1 MVKRVKVDNLKN
13 DNSSDIKNK
22 DKVKKSDKTKNS
34 KLKRLFDTFKQKKN
48 SKKSDAVKKY
58 QKNKNKKAKQKR
70 YVNGKFSLD
79 ILELLIIVVFT
90 ALIACIATGLI
101 LNHQYKKN
109 FNYIDTDIMD
119 NKKIVE
125 FLETYSEIVDN
136 FYEDVDG
143 DKIIDAALEGMLEY
157 LEDNYSIFLD
167 KNESSDLTES
177 LDGAYEGIGIV
188 AIGNV
193 VYNVYEGSPAEK
205 AGILAEDEIIE
216 INGTKVSLENYEKIT
231 ELLYKDKENKII
243 VLRDGKEFTFN
254 IEVSKVKVPSVST
267 NIIVSEDKKQNIGY
281 LALTTFSAH
290 SYEEFQTELLE
301 LEKDGID
308 SLIIDL
314 RDNTGGYLNVVS
326 DITELFLEKGDV
338 IYSLKN
344 KDEKKV
350 YKDKTKD
357 SRKYKIVVLVNANT
371 ASASEILAA
380 ALHDSYGAEIV
391 GKTTYGK
398 GKVQTVKQYD
408 DSIVKYTSAEW
419 LRPNGECVDEIGIK
433 PDYDV
438 DLEYGQNVIYDLQL
452 DKAIE
457 LLS

>member
-1 MVKRVKVDNLKN
+1 MVKKVKVDNLKN

-22 DKVKKSDKTKNS
+22 DKLKKSDKTKNS

-167 KNESSDLTES
+167 KNESIDLTES

-193 VYNVYEGSPAEK
+193 VYNVYEDSPAEK

-326 DITELFLEKGDV
+326 DITELFLKKGDV

-357 SRKYKIVVLVNANT
+357 SRNYKIVVLVNANT

>member
-34 KLKRLFDTFKQKKN
+34 KLKSLFDTFKQKKN

>member
-1 MVKRVKVDNLKN
+1 MVRKVKEANLKN
-13 DNSSDIKNK
+13 NNSSDTKKNDMTSK
-22 DKVKKSDKTKNS
+22 SDKVKKI
-34 KLKRLFDTFKQKKN
+34 FDIFKKKN
-48 SKKSDAVKKY
+48 TIKKSNAVKRY
-58 QKNKNKKAKQKR
+58 QKNKNKKSKQKR
-70 YVNGKFSLD
+70 YVNGKFNLD

-90 ALIACIATGLI
+90 ALVSCVATGLI

-125 FLETYSEIVDN
+125 FLDTYSEIVDN
-136 FYEDVDG
+136 FYEDVDE

-205 AGILAEDEIIE
+205 AGILVEDEIIE
-216 INGTKVSLENYEKIT
+216 INGTKISLENYEKIT

-243 VLRDGKEFTFN
+243 VLRDGKEYKFS

-308 SLIIDL
+308 SLILDL

-326 DITELFLEKGDV
+326 DISELFLEKGSV

-371 ASASEILAA
+371 ASASEILAG
-380 ALHDSYGAEIV
+380 ALHDSYGAQIV

>member
-90 ALIACIATGLI
+90 ALIACVATGLI

>member
-119 NKKIVE
+119 NKNIVE

>member
-1 MVKRVKVDNLKN
+1 MVRKVKEANLKN
-13 DNSSDIKNK
+13 NNSSDTKKNDMISK
-22 DKVKKSDKTKNS
+22 SDKVKKVKKI
-34 KLKRLFDTFKQKKN
+34 FDIFKKKN
-48 SKKSDAVKKY
+48 TIKKSNAVKRY
-58 QKNKNKKAKQKR
+58 QKNKNKKSKQKR
-70 YVNGKFSLD
+70 YVNGKFNLD

-90 ALIACIATGLI
+90 ALVSCVATGLI

-125 FLETYSEIVDN
+125 FLDTYSEIVDN
-136 FYEDVDG
+136 FYEDVDE

-205 AGILAEDEIIE
+205 AGILVEDEIIE
-216 INGTKVSLENYEKIT
+216 INGTKISLENYEKIT

-243 VLRDGKEFTFN
+243 VLRDGKEYKFS

-308 SLIIDL
+308 SLILDL

-326 DITELFLEKGDV
+326 DISELFLEKGSV

-371 ASASEILAA
+371 ASASEILAG
-380 ALHDSYGAEIV
+380 ALHDSYGAQIV

>member
-1 MVKRVKVDNLKN
+1 MVRKVKEANLKN
-13 DNSSDIKNK
+13 NNSSDTKKNDMTSK
-22 DKVKKSDKTKNS
+22 SDKVKKVKKI
-34 KLKRLFDTFKQKKN
+34 FDIFKKKN
-48 SKKSDAVKKY
+48 TIKKSNAVKRY
-58 QKNKNKKAKQKR
+58 QKNKNKKSKQKR
-70 YVNGKFSLD
+70 YVNGKFNLD

-90 ALIACIATGLI
+90 ALVSCVATGLI

-125 FLETYSEIVDN
+125 FLDTYSEIVDN
-136 FYEDVDG
+136 FYEDVDE

-205 AGILAEDEIIE
+205 AGILVEDEIIE
-216 INGTKVSLENYEKIT
+216 INGTKISLENYEKIT

-243 VLRDGKEFTFN
+243 VLRDGKEYKFS

-308 SLIIDL
+308 SLILDL

-326 DITELFLEKGDV
+326 NISELFLEKGSV

-371 ASASEILAA
+371 ASASEILAG
-380 ALHDSYGAEIV
+380 ALHDSYGAQIV

>member
-34 KLKRLFDTFKQKKN
+34 KLKRLFGTFKQKKN

-101 LNHQYKKN
+101 LNYQYKKN

-326 DITELFLEKGDV
+326 DITELFLKKGDV

>member
-1 MVKRVKVDNLKN
+1 MVRKVKEANLKN
-13 DNSSDIKNK
+13 NNSSDTKKNDMTSK
-22 DKVKKSDKTKNS
+22 SDKVKKVKKI
-34 KLKRLFDTFKQKKN
+34 FDIFKKKN
-48 SKKSDAVKKY
+48 TIKKSNAVKRY
-58 QKNKNKKAKQKR
+58 QKNKNKKSKQKR
-70 YVNGKFSLD
+70 YVNGKFNLD

-90 ALIACIATGLI
+90 ALVSCVATGLI

-125 FLETYSEIVDN
+125 FLDTYSEIVDN
-136 FYEDVDG
+136 FYEDVDE

-205 AGILAEDEIIE
+205 AGILVEDEIIE
-216 INGTKVSLENYEKIT
+216 INGTKISLENYEKIT

-243 VLRDGKEFTFN
+243 VLRDGKEYKFS

-308 SLIIDL
+308 SLILDL

-326 DITELFLEKGDV
+326 DISELFLEKGSV

-357 SRKYKIVVLVNANT
+357 SRKYKIVALVNANT
-371 ASASEILAA
+371 ASASEILAG
-380 ALHDSYGAEIV
+380 ALHDSYGAQIV

>member
-1 MVKRVKVDNLKN
+1 MVRKVKEANLKN
-13 DNSSDIKNK
+13 NNSSDTKKNDMTSK
-22 DKVKKSDKTKNS
+22 SDKVKKVKKI
-34 KLKRLFDTFKQKKN
+34 FDIFKKKN
-48 SKKSDAVKKY
+48 TIKKSNAVKRY
-58 QKNKNKKAKQKR
+58 QKNKNKKSKQKR
-70 YVNGKFSLD
+70 YVNGKFNLD

-90 ALIACIATGLI
+90 ALVSCVATGLI

-125 FLETYSEIVDN
+125 FLDTYSEIVDN
-136 FYEDVDG
+136 FYEDVDE

-205 AGILAEDEIIE
+205 AGILVEDEIIE
-216 INGTKVSLENYEKIT
+216 INGTKISLENYEKIT

-243 VLRDGKEFTFN
+243 VLRDGKEYKFS

-308 SLIIDL
+308 SLILDL

-326 DITELFLEKGDV
+326 DISELFLEKGSV

-371 ASASEILAA
+371 ASASEILAG
-380 ALHDSYGAEIV
+380 ALHDSYGAQIV

>member
-22 DKVKKSDKTKNS
+22 DKVKKSDKTQNS
-34 KLKRLFDTFKQKKN
+34 KLKKLFDTFKQKKN

-90 ALIACIATGLI
+90 ALVACVATGLI

-326 DITELFLEKGDV
+326 DITELFLKKGDV

-419 LRPNGECVDEIGIK
+419 IRPNGECVDQVGIK

>member
-119 NKKIVE
+119 NKNIVE

-267 NIIVSEDKKQNIGY
+267 NIIVSEDKNIGY

>member
-1 MVKRVKVDNLKN
+1 MVRKVKEANLKN
-13 DNSSDIKNK
+13 NNSSDTKKNDMTSK
-22 DKVKKSDKTKNS
+22 SDKVKKI
-34 KLKRLFDTFKQKKN
+34 FDIFKKKN
-48 SKKSDAVKKY
+48 TIKKSNAVKRY
-58 QKNKNKKAKQKR
+58 QKNKNKKSKQKR
-70 YVNGKFSLD
+70 YVNGKFNLD

-90 ALIACIATGLI
+90 AFVSCVATGLI

-125 FLETYSEIVDN
+125 FLDTYSEIVDN
-136 FYEDVDG
+136 FYEDVDE

-205 AGILAEDEIIE
+205 AGILVEDEIIE
-216 INGTKVSLENYEKIT
+216 INGTKISLENYEKIT

-243 VLRDGKEFTFN
+243 VLRDGKEYKFS

-308 SLIIDL
+308 SLILDL

-326 DITELFLEKGDV
+326 DISELFLEKGSV

-357 SRKYKIVVLVNANT
+357 CRKYKIVVLVNANT
-371 ASASEILAA
+371 ASASEILAG
-380 ALHDSYGAEIV
+380 ALHDSYGAQIV

>member
-34 KLKRLFDTFKQKKN
+34 KLKSLFDTFKQKKN

-357 SRKYKIVVLVNANT
+357 SRNYKIVVLVNANT

-419 LRPNGECVDEIGIK
+419 FRPNGECVDEIGIK

>member
-326 DITELFLEKGDV
+326 DITELFLKKGDV

-350 YKDKTKD
+350 YKDKTND

>member
-1 MVKRVKVDNLKN
+1 
-13 DNSSDIKNK
+13 
-22 DKVKKSDKTKNS
+22 
-34 KLKRLFDTFKQKKN
+34 
-48 SKKSDAVKKY
+48 
-58 QKNKNKKAKQKR
+58 
-70 YVNGKFSLD
+70 
-79 ILELLIIVVFT
+79 
-90 ALIACIATGLI
+90 
-101 LNHQYKKN
+101 
-109 FNYIDTDIMD
+109 MD

-125 FLETYSEIVDN
+125 FLDTYSEIVDN
-136 FYEDVDG
+136 FYEDVDEE
-143 DKIIDAALEGMLEY
+143 KIIDVALEGMLEY

-205 AGILAEDEIIE
+205 AGILVEDEIIE
-216 INGTKVSLENYEKIT
+216 INGTKISLENYDKIT
-231 ELLYKDKENKII
+231 ELLYKDKENKRI
-243 VLRDGKEFTFN
+243 VLRDGKDYKFS

-308 SLIIDL
+308 SLILDL

-326 DITELFLEKGDV
+326 DISELFLEKGSV

-371 ASASEILAA
+371 ASASEILAG
-380 ALHDSYGAEIV
+380 ALHDSYGAQIV